1 MLPVFFFP
9 SLFIGVIPEPVHDV
23 GSLQRGVGDEVL
35 VLQPRLWPVRRL
47 HLLLTLL
54 HKVQWNWGDLTLC
67 LALSLIPGN
76 LWLQKKLGFDNNC
89 QGSNEDSP
97 CSGGRCCRIAFPS
110 SAIDD
115 RAKVAQ
121 THTSR
126 IYFKSYAFD
135 DMELLW
141 TLCSCSMHG
150 SVKTTQQSIS
160 PRLSSTLWLLSSWS
174 LMKSGQSSSTSCPMF
189 RMAEM
194 TWLQGLSKWAIR
206 EDLKYKAKGETIGW
220 ITCWGIF
227 WSHTLRLAEAAPRSN
242 PANQQVSCLRG
253 GKATSAIGP
262 NVLKIFSFTES
273 CNSCHASF
281 SLYWSCCHSQINSHV
296 QWFASVEHSPTSSLC
311 RHSLRLPGVKYT
323 WEFVTHIYLYHIYYR
338 TYL

>member
-1 MLPVFFFP
+1 MIWSYF
-9 SLFIGVIPEPVHDV
+9 EPRQVPR
-23 GSLQRGVGDEVL
+23 LTLGVG
-35 VLQPRLWPVRRL
+35 
-47 HLLLTLL
+47 
-54 HKVQWNWGDLTLC
+54 WG
-67 LALSLIPGN
+67 P
-76 LWLQKKLGFDNNC
+76 W
-89 QGSNEDSP
+89 
-97 CSGGRCCRIAFPS
+97 
-110 SAIDD
+110 
-115 RAKVAQ
+115 
-121 THTSR
+121 
-126 IYFKSYAFD
+126 
-135 DMELLW
+135 LLW

-150 SVKTTQQSIS
+150 SVKTTHQSIS

-323 WEFVTHIYLYHIYYR
+323 WEFVPHIYSYHIYYR
-338 TYL
+338 TYLYFTWVFTVPGSTNSSVIFPTANAWAPKRSHSSHVWCLANLVPPSLSPPRCPKIMPQGSYPSWNPPID